1 MNKIKILFL
10 LSNLESG
17 GVSKSAV
24 TLLNNL
30 DYEKY
35 DVDLL
40 LISNNGILKN
50 DLNKSLNI
58 IIFSELD
65 AIFHLN
71 IKSLSKLLF
80 IAPFR
85 LFLRLFQ
92 ILISLF
98 DKGYGGILLSKLIPK
113 MNKKYDVAIDYQGQ
127 HLLYYLIDS
136 VDAIKKITFFHS
148 DYEKWDYYYSADKKY
163 YPKADH
169 IFTVSPH
176 CVQSLKKR
184 FPSESNKIKLMENI
198 VSIDEIRLKSKLEVK
213 DPLDANVFSI
223 LTIGHVCKAKGTDF
237 AIDAMSIL
245 KLKNIKFKWY
255 FIGAIDNP
263 EHYSQKV
270 KGNDLINE
278 ITFMGLKSNPY
289 PYLNQTDM
297 FVLPSQFEG
306 KSIALDE
313 AKIVCK
319 PIVVTN
325 FSTVNDQFTNRVN
338 ASICE
343 MNAKDLADKIEELMI
358 NEKLRGKYISAL
370 ESELSDN
377 RSEIKKLEAIFNSVK

>member
-40 LISNNGILKN
+40 LISNNGIHKN
-50 DLNKSLNI
+50 DLNKSLTI
-58 IIFSELD
+58 ITFSELD
-65 AIFHLN
+65 AVFHLN
-71 IKSLSKLLF
+71 IKSLSNLLF
-80 IAPFR
+80 TAPLR
-85 LFLRLFQ
+85 LFLRVFQ
-92 ILISLF
+92 ISISLF

-113 MNKKYDVAIDYQGQ
+113 INKKYDVAIDYQGQ

-136 VDAIKKITFFHS
+136 VEAIKKVTFFHS
-148 DYEKWDYYYSADKKY
+148 DYDKWDYYYSADKQY

-169 IFTVSPH
+169 IFTVSQH
-176 CVQSLKKR
+176 CVHSLKRR
-184 FPSESNKIKLMENI
+184 FPSESNKIQLMENI
-198 VSIDEIRLKSKLEVK
+198 VSIDEIRLKSKEKVS
-213 DPLDANVFSI
+213 DPLDENVFCI
-223 LTIGHVCKAKGTDF
+223 LTIGHVCKAKGTDL

-245 KLKNIKFKWY
+245 KIRNIKFKWY

-263 EHYSQKV
+263 DNYSQKV
-270 KGNDLINE
+270 KERDLVNE
-278 ITFMGLKSNPY
+278 INFIGLKSNPY
-289 PYLNQTDM
+289 PYLNQADL

-313 AKIVCK
+313 AKIVGK

-325 FSTVNDQFTNRVN
+325 FSTVKDQFTDRVN
-338 ASICE
+338 ASICD
-343 MNAKDLADKIEELMI
+343 MNAEDLANKIEELIM
-358 NEKLRGKYISAL
+358 NDKLRDTYISAL
-370 ESELSDN
+370 ASELSDN
-377 RSEIKKLEAIFNSVK
+377 RSEIKKLDAIFNSVK